1 MYLIGLT
8 GGIASGKSTV
18 AARLTSWG
26 AVHLDADR
34 FARDAV
40 DPRSEQGAATLD
52 QVVREFGPKA
62 RAADGTMDRPYVA
75 DRIFSDAGARARLND
90 IVHPAIRAVSDRA
103 LAEVAERQPDAF
115 VVYEASL
122 LAESRQRLPFDI
134 IVTTSAPTAVQI
146 ARLVAMRGMTA
157 AAAQKRI
164 LTQASDEDRRAIAD
178 IVVDTGGP
186 WMETERELVDLWVRL
201 RALRMVG

>member
-26 AVHLDADR
+26 AVHLDVDQ

-40 DPRSEQGAATLD
+40 DPRSEHGAATLD

-62 RAADGTMDRPYVA
+62 RASDGRMDRRYVA
-75 DRIFSDAGARARLND
+75 DRIFSDAGARQRLND
-90 IVHPAIRAVSDRA
+90 IVHPAIRAVSDRE
-103 LAEVAERQPDAF
+103 LAEVGARQPDAF

-134 IVTTSAPTAVQI
+134 IVTTSAPAAVQI
-146 ARLVAMRGMTA
+146 DRLVKTRRMTA
-157 AAAQKRI
+157 AAAQKRL

-178 IVVDTGGP
+178 IVVDTGGL